1 MIYNKS
7 EKVLFEVDDAY
18 DEEKIKRLFR
28 REFFLILP
36 NCKYVMKVI
45 IWFLLYLEI
54 LWGIFRLFNLY
65 APGNPGVDWPLSD
78 RVDQTF
84 SPFCNSVTC
93 F

>member
-36 NCKYVMKVI
+36 NCKYFMKVI
-45 IWFLLYLEI
+45 IWI
-54 LWGIFRLFNLY
+54 
-65 APGNPGVDWPLSD
+65 
-78 RVDQTF
+78 
-84 SPFCNSVTC
+84 
-93 F
+93 